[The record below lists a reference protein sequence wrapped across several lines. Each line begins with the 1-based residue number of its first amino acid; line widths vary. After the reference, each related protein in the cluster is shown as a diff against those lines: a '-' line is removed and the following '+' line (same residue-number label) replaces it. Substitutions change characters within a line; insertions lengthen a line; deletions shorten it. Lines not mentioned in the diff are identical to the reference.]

1 MYGMPVYGDPL
12 GTHPV
17 ELGGRAVAAAA
28 ASEAPPD
35 SLYVVQV
42 PGRAWREFHFVCF
55 CVPAVRP

>member
-17 ELGGRAVAAAA
+17 ELGGLAVAAAA

-35 SLYVVQV
+35 SPCVVHV
-42 PGRAWREFHFVCF
+42 AGSK
-55 CVPAVRP
+55 